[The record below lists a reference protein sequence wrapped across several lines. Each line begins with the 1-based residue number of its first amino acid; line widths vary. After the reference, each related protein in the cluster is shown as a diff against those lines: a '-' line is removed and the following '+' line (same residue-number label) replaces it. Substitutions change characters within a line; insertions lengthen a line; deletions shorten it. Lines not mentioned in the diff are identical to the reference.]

1 MGSPSFPVINGQV
14 KTPLRWYASEQ
25 ELNEV
30 RPECNEADKPE
41 CGHFALLSPADSLPP
56 FQVWSAPGPGIVSA
70 WTLLYASDGTVA
82 MDLADEIPQ
91 LRSYLFASAS
101 YTIYGGE
108 TLATIIAQDTYR
120 MTMVIDG
127 VTYYSE
133 RFRIGCSGLLVNE
146 EFEDMVGW
154 RPFGTGITV
163 AVDSVVMPGNPDA
176 GDYEAGDYVINL
188 GDNQIYDL
196 LNDGVTWRSGT
207 PDNGTYFYNSE
218 NGQWYEYQDGFQEIT
233 APVQVGQVNGD
244 WQMCWVGLP
253 AATMVF
259 DLAGILSVF
268 TTYVFE
274 FEIGNA
280 TTGKLVVTGPGFT
293 FESTGNETVEV
304 EQYLTYADVV
314 GLQPVDGWDGC
325 ITRMTIRTR
334 QTFEECAGELRWRH
348 CSPVGNTYY
357 GQNYFNKYYF
367 DRLDATLSS
376 EVTTVIETKE
386 DSRRRAVETLRRK
399 DVDWTLVLG
408 YLPWYLEDSLTEVPM
423 VDTIEL
429 RMPGRAEYD
438 VLEDVRVVAESDEIG
453 DACLK
458 LVSLKFRL
466 QEASVSTGCCGPFDA
481 PCDAPCVSG
490 VLGFTDDPAGNGPY
504 IYSDSPEY
512 SIRTGGSFGAAQG
525 CSSRIVNTDASF
537 GSHRLLYWTGLEGG
551 WLPLC
556 EITEAACNAGVLS
569 VTANMQGSFSGRI
582 QYSTDGGGTWVDDAQ
597 AYTASELG
605 SGVEIEVPAS
615 GDVRVKITGLDGCLI
630 GYSTEEAYTCA

>member
-70 WTLLYASDGTVA
+70 WTMLYASDGTVA

-108 TLATIIAQDTYR
+108 TLATILAQDTYR

-188 GDNQIYDL
+188 GDDQIYDL

-314 GLQPVDGWDGC
+314 GLQPMDGWDGC

-334 QTFEECAGELRWRH
+334 HTFEECAGELRWRH

-357 GQNYFNKYYF
+357 GQNYWNKFYF
-367 DRLDATLSS
+367 DRHDITLSS

-386 DSRRRAVETLRRK
+386 NSRRQAVETLRRK

-408 YLPWYLEDSLTEVPM
+408 YLPWYLEDSLTEVPL
-423 VDTIEL
+423 VDTVEL
-429 RMPGRAEYD
+429 RMPGREEYAE
-438 VLEDVRVVAESDEIG
+438 LEDVRVVAEADEIG

-466 QEASVSTGCCGPFDA
+466 KESAVSTGCCGPFDA
-481 PCDAPCVSG
+481 PCDAPW
-490 VLGFTDDPAGNGPY
+490 LHRRP
-504 IYSDSPEY
+504 
-512 SIRTGGSFGAAQG
+512 GGQ
-525 CSSRIVNTDASF
+525 RPL
-537 GSHRLLYWTGLEGG
+537 HLLRL
-551 WLPLC
+551 
-556 EITEAACNAGVLS
+556 AGVFHPNRRELRRSAGLLLAYREHRRELRVASPS
-569 VTANMQGSFSGRI
+569 VLDGA
-582 QYSTDGGGTWVDDAQ
+582 GGGMAAAVRDHRGGMQRWRAERDGQHAGQLQRPHPVQHGRRGHLGRRRTSIHGQRARLRRGDR
-597 AYTASELG
+597 G
-605 SGVEIEVPAS
+605 SGP
-615 GDVRVKITGLDGCLI
+615 R
-630 GYSTEEAYTCA
+630 